1 MTQLLLKW
9 RRLCTHPICLAL
21 LCITLTACGVSNQP
35 FYSRE
40 AANWKQDVP
49 DPLNKLLYTVFLIG
63 DVGAPDLENGE
74 PSMILMRKQMEQAG
88 AQSTTIFLGDN
99 VYHNGLPEPDAYD
112 REVSEAR
119 LNAQLDILKGYPG
132 EKYMIPGNHDWN
144 HSGRGGIEAILR
156 EQRYVNEY
164 LTDENIVTGGDFF
177 VPGDGCP
184 GPYEVKIHDDLV
196 LIAIDSEWWLHP
208 FDRPY
213 GDDSHCGAGTE
224 VDFLVQLEDIIEKNS
239 GSDILVVGHHPLMSR
254 GAHGGFFSL
263 KDHFFPLTMLR
274 DWMYLPLPV
283 IGSIYPFARKYGGI
297 LQDIPHPR
305 YQAYI
310 EGLLNIFDKYDNI
323 IYAAGHEHA
332 LEHYKYN
339 NLSHIV
345 SGSGCKVQ
353 YINPGG
359 DVSYVQKVK
368 GFAKVMYYENG
379 EAWVE
384 YWEPLGD
391 GSTGNVTYRTP
402 LYAKKPRRGVPLVAD
417 KTNYADST
425 ITLAASTEYQV
436 SGLREKLLGEHYR
449 NVWATPVEVPLLD
462 MKNEFSGLTPYQKGG
477 GKQTA
482 SLKVRNPEAKEYS
495 LRTINKDPTKALP
508 EYLQETAARN
518 LLQDQISAQHPY
530 GALAIP
536 KLADAAGVY
545 HTNPKLVYI
554 PNTPYL
560 RQYIDEFGNTL
571 AFLEEDADENHEETA
586 SLGNATNLV
595 GTEKLL
601 DELEDDN
608 DNQVDQMEFVRARLL
623 DMLIGDWD
631 RHEGQWRW
639 AEEEKK
645 NDKGKLYTPVP
656 EDRDMAFFKVDGV
669 LPWLATRKW
678 GVRNV
683 QNFGYDFPDVIGLN
697 LSALTLDRTFTSR
710 ATREDWVRIAQD
722 IKENVTDEVI
732 EEAVNQWPAG
742 VRELTGPDVAAK
754 LKSRRDKLPQVA
766 EDYYDF
772 LAKYVD
778 ISGSDKHE
786 RFIINRLDDNRV
798 EVTGYKISKE
808 GEVLEGLYHRTFFTD
823 ETKEIRIYGRDGE
836 DEFKVTGDVE
846 ESIVVRIIGGGNEDE
861 IVDSSRVSGLK
872 KHTVIYDTNPGSVLV
887 LGSESKDKTTADE
900 EVTRYDRDNFQLPY
914 VGPRLSAEYNV
925 DDGLFLGA
933 GLLLRTQKFRKDPY
947 ASEHL
952 LEGNIAFL
960 TKSFNIRYTGDIR
973 KVMGDWSLAL
983 NGALQGPQYQR
994 NFYGLG
1000 NLSQQTSDEDDSYYR
1015 VRYRRLALDASLYKD
1030 LTSFLKVGI
1039 GPTYERFQV
1048 ETPDR
1053 PNFLLDE
1060 ARAGRVDAGT
1070 YNEET
1075 GEFEVQHYAG
1085 ATAYANLDV
1094 IGAGSST
1101 EANPRIGI
1109 RLHNR
1114 ISYNQQL
1121 GGEKLS
1127 YTNLSSEFRFY
1138 ISPNFPLQLTW
1149 AGRVG
1154 AAHNIGDFRFYQA
1167 NTLGGTSNLRGYR
1180 RTRFAGRSSLYANG
1194 EARIQLFDFNLYL
1207 TPGKIG
1213 VLGLLDAGRVY
1224 YDGEP
1229 KQSFFRSLHTGYGG
1243 GVWVDLLNRTVFSL
1257 TYAIG
1262 EDDRL
1267 AMLNFGF
1274 FF

>member
-1 MTQLLLKW
+1 MHLIWQ
-9 RRLCTHPICLAL
+9 AL
-21 LCITLTACGVSNQP
+21 LCTTLTACVTNQP
-35 FYSRE
+35 YYTRE
-40 AANWKQDVP
+40 AASWEQDVP
-49 DPLNKLLYTVFLIG
+49 DPQNKVLYTVFLIG
-63 DVGAPDLENGE
+63 DVGAPDPDGE

-88 AQSTTIFLGDN
+88 MESATVFLGDN
-99 VYHNGLPEPDAYD
+99 VYLNGLPEPDAYD
-112 REVSEAR
+112 REVSERR
-119 LNAQLDILKGYPG
+119 LTDQLDIMKGYPG

-144 HSGRGGIEAILR
+144 HSGRGGLEAILR
-156 EQRYVNEY
+156 EQRFVNEY

-184 GPYEVKIHDDLV
+184 GPYEVKISDDLV
-196 LIAIDSEWWLHP
+196 MIAIDSEWWLHP

-213 GDDSHCGAGTE
+213 GDNTHCGAATE

-274 DWMYLPLPV
+274 DWMYLPLPI

-297 LQDIPHPR
+297 LEDIPHPR

-323 IYAAGHEHA
+323 VYAAGHEHA
-332 LEHYKYN
+332 LEYFKYN
-339 NLSHIV
+339 KLPHIV

-353 YINPGG
+353 YLNYGG
-359 DVSYVQKVK
+359 GASYLQKEK
-368 GFAKVMYYENG
+368 GFAKLLYYENG

-384 YWEPLGD
+384 YWVPEGD
-391 GSTGNVTYRTP
+391 GATGKVTYRTP
-402 LYAKKPRRGVPLVAD
+402 MYAKKPRKEVPLVAD
-417 KTNYADST
+417 ETNYADST
-425 ITLAASTEYQV
+425 ITLTANTAYETSN
-436 SGLREKLLGEHYR
+436 LRKKLLGEHYR
-449 NVWATPVEVPLLD
+449 DVWAAPVEVPLLD
-462 MKNEFSGLTPYQKGG
+462 MRNEFGGLTPYQKGG

-482 SLKVRNPEAKEYS
+482 SLKVRNPDAREYT
-495 LRTINKDPTKALP
+495 LRTIDKDPTKALP
-508 EYLQETAARN
+508 EYLQETAART

-530 GALAIP
+530 GALAVP

-586 SLGNATNLV
+586 SLGYAENLV

-608 DNQVDQMEFVRARLL
+608 DNEVDQQEFVRARLL

-639 AEEEKK
+639 VEEKKK

-656 EDRDMAFFKVDGV
+656 EDRDMAFFKVDGI

-683 QNFGYDFPDVIGLN
+683 QNFGYDFTDIIGLN
-697 LSALTLDRTFTSR
+697 LSAITLDRTFTSR
-710 ATREDWVRIAQD
+710 TTRQDWLRIAQD
-722 IKENVTDEVI
+722 IKANVTDEVI
-732 EEAVNQWPAG
+732 QEAVNQWPDS
-742 VRELTGPDVAAK
+742 VRALTGPETVAK
-754 LKSRRDKLPQVA
+754 LKSRRDKLPQAA
-766 EDYYDF
+766 EEYYNF
-772 LAKYVD
+772 LAQYVD
-778 ISGSDKHE
+778 ITGSDKHE
-786 RFIINRLDDNRV
+786 RFVVNRLDNEQVQVR
-798 EVTGYKISKE
+798 GYKISKE
-808 GEVLEGLYHRTFFTD
+808 GEVLEDFYNRTFFTN

-836 DEFKVTGDVE
+836 DEFEVTGDVD
-846 ESIVVRIIGGGNEDE
+846 ESIVVRIIGGGDEDE
-861 IVDSSRVSGLK
+861 IVDRSSVRGLRK
-872 KHTVIYDTNPGSVLV
+872 YTVIYDTDTGNEIAF
-887 LGSESKDKTTADE
+887 GSESRDKTSSKE
-900 EVTRYDRDNFQLPY
+900 EVTRYDRANFQLPY

-933 GLLLRTQKFRKDPY
+933 GLLLRTQKFRRLPY

-952 LEGNIAFL
+952 LEANFAFL
-960 TKSFNIRYTGDIR
+960 TKSFNIRYTGDLR
-973 KVMGDWSLAL
+973 QVVGDWSLAL
-983 NGALQGPQYQR
+983 NGAVQGPQYQR
-994 NFYGLG
+994 NFYGFG
-1000 NLSQQTSDEDDSYYR
+1000 NLTQQNSDEDDSYYR
-1015 VRYRRLALDASLYKD
+1015 VRYRRLGLDASLYKD
-1030 LTSFLKVGI
+1030 LTTFLKVGV

-1048 ETPDR
+1048 ETPER
-1053 PNFLLDE
+1053 ENFLLDE
-1060 ARAGRVDAGT
+1060 ARAGRLEQGT
-1070 YNEET
+1070 FSSED
-1075 GEFEVQHYAG
+1075 GAFEVQHYAG
-1085 ATAYANLDV
+1085 ASAYANLDV

-1101 EANPRIGI
+1101 EANPRIGM
-1109 RLHNR
+1109 RFYNR

-1121 GGEKLS
+1121 NGEQLNF
-1127 YTNLSSEFRFY
+1127 TNLSSEFRFY

-1154 AAHNIGDFRFYQA
+1154 GAHNIGDFRFYQA
-1167 NTLGGTSNLRGYR
+1167 NTLGGTSTLRGYR
-1180 RTRFAGRSSLYANG
+1180 RTRFAGRSSVYANA

-1207 TPGKIG
+1207 TPGKLGI
-1213 VLGLLDAGRVY
+1213 LGLFDAGRVY
-1224 YDGEP
+1224 YDGDP
-1229 KQSFFRSLHTGYGG
+1229 KQAFFRSLHTGYGG

-1257 TYAIG
+1257 SYAIG

>member
-1 MTQLLLKW
+1 MTLPVLIWHK
-9 RRLCTHPICLAL
+9 LCLHPLWQALL
-21 LCITLTACGVSNQP
+21 LCITLTACVSQQP

-40 AANWKQDVP
+40 AQDWQQDVP
-49 DPLNKLLYTVFLIG
+49 PPSEKAIYSVFLIG
-63 DVGAPDLENGE
+63 DVGAPDLDGE
-74 PSMILMRKQMEQAG
+74 PSMKLMRSQMDEAG
-88 AQSTTIFLGDN
+88 MNSATIFLGDN
-99 VYHNGLPEPDAYD
+99 VYHNGLPKPGAYD

-119 LNAQLDILKGYPG
+119 LNAQLDIMKGYPG

-164 LTDENIVTGGDFF
+164 LTEENIVVGGDFF

-184 GPYEVKIHDDLV
+184 GPYEVKISDDIV

-213 GDDSHCGAGTE
+213 GDNTHCGAATE
-224 VDFLVQLEDIIEKNS
+224 VDFLVQLEDLIEKNS

-323 IYAAGHEHA
+323 VYAAGHEHA
-332 LEHYKYN
+332 LEYFKHN

-359 DVSYVQKVK
+359 NVTYVQKVK
-368 GFAKVMYYENG
+368 GFAKVMYYDNG

-384 YWEPLGD
+384 YWEPIGD
-391 GSTGNVTYRTP
+391 GSTGRITYRAP
-402 LYAKKPRRGVPLVAD
+402 MYAKKPRKEVPLVED
-417 KTNYADST
+417 KFNYADST
-425 ITLAASTEYQV
+425 ITLSANTDYQT
-436 SGLREKLLGEHYR
+436 SGLRRKLLGNHYR
-449 NVWATPVEVPLLD
+449 EVWAAPVEVPLLD
-462 MKNEFSGLTPYQKGG
+462 MKNTFQGLTPYQKGG

-482 SLKVRNPEAKEYS
+482 SLKVRNPDAKEYT
-495 LRTINKDPTKALP
+495 LRTIDKDPTKALP
-508 EYLQETAARN
+508 EYLQETAART

-530 GALAIP
+530 SALAVP
-536 KLADAAGVY
+536 PLADAAGVF

-586 SLGNATNLV
+586 SLGYAENLV

-601 DELEDDN
+601 QELEDDN
-608 DNQVDQMEFVRARLL
+608 DNEVDQQEFVRARLL

-639 AEEEKK
+639 VEEKK
-645 NDKGKLYTPVP
+645 KNEKGKLYTPVP
-656 EDRDMAFFKVDGV
+656 EDRDMAFFKVDGI

-697 LSALTLDRTFTSR
+697 LSAITLDRTFTSR
-710 ATREDWVRIAQD
+710 ATREDWLRLAQS
-722 IKENVTDEVI
+722 IKASVTDDVI
-732 EEAVNQWPAG
+732 EEAVRQWPEN
-742 VRELTGPDVAAK
+742 VQELSGPEIVAK
-754 LKSRRDKLPQVA
+754 LKSRRDKLPEVA
-766 EDYYDF
+766 EQYYGF

-786 RFIINRLDDNRV
+786 RFVINRLDDDRV
-798 EVTGYKISKE
+798 QVIGYKITKE
-808 GEVLEGLYHRTFFTD
+808 GEVMQELYNRTFYRN

-836 DEFKVTGDVE
+836 DEFVVNGDVDK
-846 ESIVVRIIGGGNEDE
+846 SILVRILGGGDKDK
-861 IVDSSRVSGLK
+861 IVDSSRVSGPK
-872 KHTVIYDTNPGSVLV
+872 NYTVIYDTVTDNDIAF
-887 LGSESKDKTTADE
+887 GSESKDKTSSDE
-900 EVTRYDRDNFQLPY
+900 RVTRYDRDNFKLPY

-933 GLLLRTQKFRKDPY
+933 GVLLRTQKFRKAPY

-952 LEGNIAFL
+952 LEANFAFL
-960 TKSFNIRYTGDIR
+960 TKSFNVRYTGDVR
-973 KVMGDWSLAL
+973 QVLNDWNLAM
-983 NGALQGPQYQR
+983 NAAVQGPQYQR
-994 NFYGLG
+994 NFYGFG
-1000 NLSQQTSDEDDSYYR
+1000 NNTNQSGDLDDSFYR
-1015 VRYRRLALDASLYKD
+1015 VRYQRQSADASLYKD
-1030 LTSFLKVGI
+1030 LTNFLKVGV

-1048 ETPDR
+1048 EKPER
-1053 PNFLLDE
+1053 ESFLLNE
-1060 ARAGRVDAGT
+1060 ARAGRLEPGT
-1070 YNEET
+1070 FSPAT
-1075 GEFEVQHYAG
+1075 GEFEVQDYAG
-1085 ATAYANLDV
+1085 VSAYANLDV
-1094 IGAGSST
+1094 IGAGTST
-1101 EANPRIGI
+1101 EANPRIGM
-1109 RLHNR
+1109 RFHNR

-1121 GGEKLS
+1121 NGEGLS

-1149 AGRVG
+1149 AGRIG

-1207 TPGKIG
+1207 SPGKIG

-1229 KQSFFRSLHTGYGG
+1229 EQSFFRSLHTGYGT
-1243 GVWVDLLNRTVFSL
+1243 GVWVDMMNRTVFSL
-1257 TYAIG
+1257 SYAIG
-1262 EDDRL
+1262 EDDKL
-1267 AMLNFGF
+1267 FMLNFGF